1 MIIHERVIAKHGLN
15 STVPGPTGPQGV
27 AGATGSQ
34 GPQGIQGIQGAT
46 GAAGSSGISKR
57 IEPYTGTTDANGLF
71 TVTYPVAFSAIPNV
85 QPEPPSVANY
95 TWIKVSSATTGFSLR
110 LIQRA
115 SLTVLGLELLAATF
129 TNVPAVAAR
138 VLVVES

>member
-1 MIIHERVIAKHGLN
+1 MIYPRKMRGPRGL
-15 STVPGPTGPQGV
+15 T
-27 AGATGSQ
+27 
-34 GPQGIQGIQGAT
+34 
-46 GAAGSSGISKR
+46 GISKR
-57 IEPYTGTTDANGLF
+57 IEAYTGTTDANGLY
-71 TVTYPVAFSAIPNV
+71 TVTYSTPFALTPNV

-95 TWIKVSSATTGFSLR
+95 TWIKVISTTTGFSLR